1 MIHVTEHGLDDA
13 VQRLSNFNSGRLQRA
28 LTQAVRRALKAAKTD
43 AGQRVAARYTIATG
57 KVTRSIKIKAS
68 GLSGS
73 MTSSG
78 GRNPLPFFILR
89 PKRRLKHPPRGGL
102 YAQVVHGQGGM
113 LSRAFVWKAR
123 VFERVGRP
131 RLPIRQLTSVSNPG
145 MLSHSAVSR
154 FIVDNMRRRSLDEIS
169 RALEWLF

>member
-28 LTQAVRRALKAAKTD
+28 LAQAVRRTLKAAKSD
-43 AGQRVAARYTIATG
+43 AAQRVAARYTIATG
-57 KVTRSIKIKAS
+57 RVTRSIKIKAS
-68 GLSGS
+68 GLSGA

-78 GRNPLPFFILR
+78 GRNPLPYFILR

-113 LSRAFVWKAR
+113 LSRAFVWKAH
-123 VFERVGRP
+123 VFARVGRP
-131 RLPIRQLTSVSNPG
+131 RLPIRKLNTVSNPG
-145 MLSHSAVSR
+145 MISHPSVSR
-154 FIVDNMRRRSLDEIS
+154 FIIQNMERRIGNEIS
-169 RALEWLF
+169 LAGLL